1 LNTPRHRNTTLLA
14 TALTALDRCRNG
26 TTDSFS
32 AVNVTGEDA
41 ATIIE
46 GFLFP
51 DIGNSSANKT
61 VKRALDGPARMI
73 ARATTW
79 PCPTVLYNGAESAA
93 GRLQTYGGLS
103 NFLVISVLL
112 LIAIHH

>member
-1 LNTPRHRNTTLLA
+1 MNTPPHRNTTLVA

-32 AVNVTGEDA
+32 VVNITGEDA
-41 ATIIE
+41 ATLIE

-61 VKRALDGPARMI
+61 VKRALDAPARVV
-73 ARATTW
+73 ARTTTW
-79 PCPTVLYNGAESAA
+79 PCPTILYNGAESAA
-93 GRLQTYGGLS
+93 GRLETYGGLS
-103 NFLVISVLL
+103 IFLVISALL
-112 LIAIHH
+112 LMGIQH